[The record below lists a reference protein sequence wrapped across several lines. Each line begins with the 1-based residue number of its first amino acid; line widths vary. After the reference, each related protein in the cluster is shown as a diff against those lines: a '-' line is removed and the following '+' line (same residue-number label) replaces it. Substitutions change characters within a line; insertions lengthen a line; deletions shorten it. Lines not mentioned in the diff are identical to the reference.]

1 MKVSAWGIRNPIPV
15 TVLFLALTI
24 AGIASYFLLAVKQFP
39 DVSFPVVTVTVTQ
52 NGAAPA
58 ELETQVT
65 RAVEDAVAGI
75 AGVDHIQSTV
85 LLGASTTTIEFE
97 IGEDEQRVTDEVR
110 SRIAQIRA
118 NLPRSIDEPIVER
131 VEVTDAPIA
140 TYAVAAPGMSVE
152 ELSWFI
158 DDTLARRLQGLPGVA
173 RVSRIGGVNREI
185 NVILDL
191 DRMRALGLTAPQV
204 NEALTRFNT
213 DAPGGRAEVGG
224 REQTVRVL
232 GEAATV
238 DALRTLTIPTGPGR
252 YVRLADVASIGMG
265 AEEQRGFARL
275 DGRPVVAFQVN
286 KTKES
291 SDVTVEDEVDAALR
305 ALEAERRD
313 VGITKIVSTVKET
326 RDSYSATVHV
336 LIEGMLLAALVVWLF
351 LRDWRS
357 TAIAAVA
364 MPLSLIPTFTFMLW
378 LGFSLNVVTLLALT
392 LVIGIL
398 VDDAIVEVENI
409 EKRIERGESP
419 YRASII
425 GADQIGL
432 AVVATTMTIVVV
444 FLPVS
449 FMGGMAGQYF
459 REFGLTVSVAVLFSL
474 LVARLVTPLMAAYFL
489 KPKPHAPARKPFDG
503 PYRRTLDWALDHRWI
518 ATGLGGLF
526 FVGSLA
532 IAAQL
537 PTAFVPTQDPGFL
550 YLQVEGPPG
559 ATAEDM
565 NEVVQRTTRLLKEQ
579 PDTALVFAQI
589 GSTASAGPN
598 LGGGAGLR
606 DGTITVVL
614 KEDRDLTTDAY
625 KRRIRPLL
633 RRIPDARVVTQ
644 GGFGTADVEIIL
656 ASEDGAALERAAEA
670 LQRGM
675 RGLGVVSDVRTAT
688 PPPGPELII
697 RPRETEASRLNVTAD
712 ALAAITRVAT
722 IGDIEANVP
731 KFSEGERRIP
741 IRVRLPDAVRGDLA
755 QLSALDVPTL
765 DGTTAPLS
773 AIADLSFEAGPA
785 EIQRFDRERRI
796 AVQADLNG
804 AQLGTA
810 LEAIAG
816 LPAMRDL
823 PPGVRQA
830 AYGEAE
836 DLAEL
841 TQNFGLAIAAGVLLI
856 IGVLILLFR
865 SFFKPLTILSALPL
879 SVGGAFA
886 ALLLTGLALSLP
898 AMIGFLMLLGL
909 AAKNSI
915 LLVEF
920 AIEREREG
928 MAQRD
933 ALIAACRER
942 ARPIVMTTLAMMA
955 GMLPTALGLGEG
967 SAFRQPMAIGVIG
980 GLITSTALSLV
991 LVPVVYEII
1000 DDLERWLVPRLAR
1013 LVTRPSDRDLRDDRS
1028 GRMAA
1033 EASPLGG

>member
-1 MKVSAWGIRNPIPV
+1 MKISAWGIRNPIPV
-15 TVLFLALTI
+15 TVLFLALSI
-24 AGIASYFLLAVKQFP
+24 AGIVSYFFLSVKQFP
-39 DVSFPVVTVTVTQ
+39 DVSFPVVSVTVTQ

-65 RAVEDAVAGI
+65 RRVEDAVAGI
-75 AGVDHIQSTV
+75 AGVKHIQSTV
-85 LLGASTTTIEFE
+85 LLGASSTSIEFQ

-110 SRIAQIRA
+110 SRVDQIRA
-118 NLPRSIDEPIVER
+118 SLPRSIDEPIVER
-131 VEVTDAPIA
+131 LDVSNAPIA

-158 DDTLARRLQGLPGVA
+158 DDTLTRRLQGLRGVA
-173 RVSRIGGVNREI
+173 QVSRIGGVAREI

-191 DRMRALGLTAPQV
+191 DRMRALGLTAPEINQ
-204 NEALTRFNT
+204 ALGSFNV
-213 DAPGGRAEVGG
+213 DAPGGRAEIGG

-232 GEAATV
+232 GEAGTLA
-238 DALRTLTIPTGPGR
+238 ALRNLTIPTGPGK
-252 YVRLADVASIGMG
+252 YVKLTDVASIGMG
-265 AEEQRGFARL
+265 AEEERGFARL
-275 DGRPVVAFQVN
+275 DGRPVVGFQVN
-286 KTKES
+286 KTKQA
-291 SDVTVEDEVDAALR
+291 SDVATEDAVDAALKQLAADR
-305 ALEAERRD
+305 KD
-313 VGITKIVSTVKET
+313 VRVTKIVSTVKET
-326 RDSYSATVHV
+326 RDSYAATVSV
-336 LIEGMLLAALVVWLF
+336 LIEGMILAALVVFLF

-432 AVVATTMTIVVV
+432 AVVATTMAIVVV

-474 LVARLVTPLMAAYFL
+474 LVARLVTPLMAAYLL
-489 KPKPHAPARKPFDG
+489 KAKPHATVRKPFTG
-503 PYRRTLDWALDHRWI
+503 LYRRTLDWALDHRWTSI
-518 ATGLGGLF
+518 VLGGLF
-526 FVGSLA
+526 FIGSLF

-550 YLQVEGPPG
+550 YLNVEGPPG
-559 ATAEDM
+559 ATADDMED
-565 NEVVQRTTRLLKEQ
+565 VVQRTTRLLKAQ
-579 PDTALVFAQI
+579 PDTALVFAQV
-589 GSTASAGPN
+589 GSTASVRPDQS
-598 LGGGAGLR
+598 GASGLR
-606 DGTITVVL
+606 NGTITVVL
-614 KEDRDLTTDAY
+614 KDDRALTTAEY
-625 KRRIRPLL
+625 KAKVRPLL

-656 ASEDGAALERAAEA
+656 ASEDGDALQLAAER
-670 LQRGM
+670 LQRDM
-675 RGLGVVSDVRTAT
+675 RGLTTISDVRTAT
-688 PPPGPELII
+688 PPPGPELIV
-697 RPRETEASRLNVTAD
+697 RPRQTEASRLNVTSD
-712 ALAAITRVAT
+712 TLAAITRVAT

-741 IRVRLPDAVRGDLA
+741 IRVRLPEQVRGDLA
-755 QLSALDVPTL
+755 QLGALDVPTL
-765 DGTTAPLS
+765 DGATAPLS
-773 AIADLSFEAGPA
+773 AVADLSFEAGPA

-796 AVQADLNG
+796 TVQADLND
-804 AQLGTA
+804 AELGTA
-810 LEAIAG
+810 IEEIAQ
-816 LPAMRDL
+816 LPAMKNL
-823 PPGVRQA
+823 PAGVRQA

-841 TQNFGLAIAAGVLLI
+841 TANFGLAIAAGVLLI
-856 IGVLILLFR
+856 VGVLVLLFR
-865 SFFKPLTILSALPL
+865 SFFKPVTILSALPL

-915 LLVEF
+915 LLVEY
-920 AIEREREG
+920 AIEQERAGVSQRE
-928 MAQRD
+928 

-942 ARPIVMTTLAMMA
+942 ARPIIMTTLAMMA

-967 SAFRQPMAIGVIG
+967 AAFRQPMAVGVIG

-991 LVPVVYEII
+991 LVPVVYEFI
-1000 DDLERWLVPRLAR
+1000 DDFEQWLAPRLAR
-1013 LVTRPSDRDLRDDRS
+1013 FVTRPSREDLS
-1028 GRMAA
+1028 AA
-1033 EASPLGG
+1033 AQ